1 MIARLVATLGFV
13 LCSSAYCSSYAFQL
27 AVSQYGRVT
36 ASLPWAVAME
46 KGYFTDAGV
55 KIDEIIAG
63 AGGGTTLRNVLASN
77 LPYGEV
83 ATSAALA
90 AARSGLDIIIVNSAS
105 SHIGEIALVA
115 DPKSGIKTMADLAGK
130 KAGFT
135 APKSTSDVLLRLAF
149 KDTHMDGK
157 VEPVATGGFGPGI
170 AALMTGA
177 IQAAPMIDPTLTLDA
192 AKYQVIMPFAE
203 IIQRMTWLVGITTRQ
218 FAQSNPELLRKM
230 IAIRNRGVDYI
241 YGNRDDAMRIYA
253 KVWQQDPAQ
262 VATYFP
268 KYFGYEGEWTHGEFE
283 ALGLD
288 KMSEGLQL
296 VGDVNKPV
304 DWKSII
310 DQQFLP
316 KDRQRAF

>member
-1 MIARLVATLGFV
+1 V
-13 LCSSAYCSSYAFQL
+13 LISIPAHAFQL

-46 KGYFTDAGV
+46 KGYFADAGV

-63 AGGGTTLRNVLASN
+63 AGGGTTLRNVLASD

-90 AARSGLDIIIVNSAS
+90 AARAGLDVVIVNSAS

-115 DPKSGIKTMADLAGK
+115 DPKSGIQTMADLAGK

-135 APKSTSDVLLRLAF
+135 APKSTSEILLRLAL
-149 KDTHMDGK
+149 KETGLTGK
-157 VEPVATGGFGPGI
+157 VEPIATGGFGPGI
-170 AALMTGA
+170 TALMTGA

-192 AKYQVIMPFAE
+192 NKYRVLLPFAN
-203 IIQRMTWLVGITTRQ
+203 IIPRMTWLVGITTRA
-218 FAQSNPELLRKM
+218 FAKSNPELLRKL
-230 IAIRNRGVDYI
+230 IAIRGRGVDFI
-241 YGNRDDAMRIYA
+241 YSNHDEAMRIYA
-253 KVWQQDPAQ
+253 KVWQQDPQQ

-283 ALGLD
+283 QIGLD
-288 KMSEGLQL
+288 KMSEGLQI
-296 VGDVNKPV
+296 VGEVNKPV
-304 DWKSII
+304 DWKGLI
-310 DQQFLP
+310 DQEFLP
-316 KDRQRAF
+316 KDRQRNF